1 MLFHI
6 ETPRLILR
14 DILSEDEEDMFKMDS
29 NPIVHQYLGNKP
41 IRTIAETR
49 ENIAFIR
56 KQYIDFG
63 IGRWAVIEKETSL
76 FAGWAGLKWI
86 TEEMNHHQNFYDLGY
101 RLSPQF
107 WGKGIAS
114 EAAIASFE
122 YAFNEL
128 KVNKLYAITHVENLA
143 SRHILEKI
151 GFNFVET
158 FKFQDLDCNWLK
170 TG

>member
-1 MLFHI
+1 MIFHI

-14 DILSEDEEDMFKMDS
+14 DLLTQDAEDMFKMDS
-29 NPIVHQYLGNKP
+29 NPLVHQYLGNKP
-41 IRTIAETR
+41 ITTITEAH

-63 IGRWAVIEKETSL
+63 IGRWAVIEKETGL

-86 TEEMNHHQNFYDLGY
+86 AEEMNNHQNFYDLGY
-101 RLSPQF
+101 RLLPQF
-107 WGKGIAS
+107 WGKGIAT
-114 EAAIASFE
+114 EAAKASFD

-128 KVNKLYAITHVENLA
+128 KVNTLYAITHVENLT

-158 FKFQDLDCNWLK
+158 FKFQDFDCNWLK
-170 TG
+170 TE